1 MSRQCVRARR
11 PVDITNICS
20 GAKCLYSFPLSFK
33 VTEYLLY
40 ARPCLSQWRE
50 NGEQADV
57 LIFKQPH
64 SWVLCRML
72 IQNKYTS
79 SYLELVRAL
88 GNQIPVD
95 AKSHDWVD
103 VNCSPCENQLV
114 QRGSVI
120 DGEIL
125 GSHGATRP
133 VYIPSSCLNLGTW
146 SKGARLLT
154 LNSPRAPGA
163 GWWRSPGRNALVNI
177 QF

>member
-1 MSRQCVRARR
+1 MEGVEIACLFGHWEEESSQPQLTLEQLIKASCMQSAWKTSVHPHFYLQQLQDWWKVGPACSLLWWGGARR

-64 SWVLCRML
+64 SWVLCGML

-103 VNCSPCENQLV
+103 VNCSPCEN
-114 QRGSVI
+114 
-120 DGEIL
+120 
-125 GSHGATRP
+125 
-133 VYIPSSCLNLGTW
+133 
-146 SKGARLLT
+146 
-154 LNSPRAPGA
+154 
-163 GWWRSPGRNALVNI
+163 
-177 QF
+177 